1 MKPLRAANTGA
12 GLKVHYKPTDFL
24 HPGRRARLTPHPLP
38 CAHPQCLTAA
48 PHGVLDLAR
57 RNRHRSD
64 GLLGKNFVGLPR
76 YLLNSLAWRTLKPV
90 PRTAFVELLGIYNG
104 HNNGWLAM
112 SARTLS
118 AAINVSRA
126 TAARALAELTERGFI
141 EQTWCGAFSCKVRLA
156 SEWRVTLHHC
166 DRTHGVPSKA
176 FMRWRPENQA
186 TVSRGSH
193 NGRSTASSP
202 IGSATTLQGTGR
214 C

>member
-12 GLKVHYKPTDFL
+12 GLESTTS
-24 HPGRRARLTPHPLP
+24 RLTFYTQAGGRGSRLTLFRAPIHNASQQPHTE
-38 CAHPQCLTAA
+38 CR
-48 PHGVLDLAR
+48 LAR

-104 HNNGWLAM
+104 HNNGGLAM

-141 EQTWCGAFSCKVRLA
+141 EQTRCGAFSCKVRLA

>member
-1 MKPLRAANTGA
+1 M
-12 GLKVHYKPTDFL
+12 
-24 HPGRRARLTPHPLP
+24 
-38 CAHPQCLTAA
+38 
-48 PHGVLDLAR
+48 AR

-104 HNNGWLAM
+104 VNNGRLAM

-118 AAINVSRA
+118 VAINVSRA
-126 TAARALAELTERGFI
+126 TAARALAELIERGFI
-141 EQTWCGAFSCKVRLA
+141 EQTRYGAFSCKFRLA

-166 DRTHGVPSKA
+166 DRTHGIPSKA

-193 NGRSTASSP
+193 NGRKRASPP
-202 IGSATTLQGTGR
+202 IDLAKVLHGSGR
-214 C
+214 